1 MKTNAAAMDS
11 ADKTLMIAG
20 LENRA
25 EKNEQKEK
33 IMEAFELRDADAA
46 LLEQIAALAETIWH
60 EHYESILG
68 LDQVNYMV
76 EHFQS
81 LPAMQD
87 QIASQGYRYR
97 GVFWQ
102 GKLCGY
108 VATAWRPEHLFLS
121 KLYLKAEVRGL
132 GLASRVL
139 SCLKNEAKEGTGK
152 IQLTV
157 NRFNADSLAVY
168 RKWGFVTLREE
179 KNSIGGGYYMD
190 DYIME
195 LDCSQ

>member
-1 MKTNAAAMDS
+1 MTVFGK
-11 ADKTLMIAG
+11 KI
-20 LENRA
+20 EFK
-25 EKNEQKEK
+25 KNELKEK
-33 IMEAFELRDADAA
+33 FIEAFELQDADAA